1 MLWEIGVL
9 IISIALLLFAIFSIP
24 TLLQLRRTAKSME
37 QNSKTLNQ
45 NLPGILTNIDEITTN
60 LTHVTQS
67 IQSQVEGFQ
76 NVVDKIQDVADD
88 VVQFERTIR
97 NEVGSPLIETV
108 ATVTALIKGTRAF
121 LDTLRSR

>member
-9 IISIALLLFAIFSIP
+9 LIGIALLLFAVFSIP

-37 QNSKTLNQ
+37 QTSKTLNQ

-67 IQSQVEGFQ
+67 IQTQVEGFQ
-76 NVVDKIQDVADD
+76 NVVDKIQDVAED
-88 VVQFERTIR
+88 VVQFERGIR
-97 NEVGSPLIETV
+97 NEVGSPIIETI
-108 ATVTALIKGTRAF
+108 ATITAVLKGTRAF

>member
-9 IISIALLLFAIFSIP
+9 LIGIALLLFAVFSIP

-37 QNSKTLNQ
+37 

-60 LTHVTQS
+60 LTHITQS
-67 IQSQVEGFQ
+67 FKTQVEGFQ
-76 NVVDKIQDVADD
+76 NVVDKIQDVAED
-88 VVQFERTIR
+88 VVQFERSIR
-97 NEVGSPLIETV
+97 NEVGSPIIDTI
-108 ATVTALIKGTRAF
+108 ANITAVLKGIRAF